1 MFHRLLRV
9 VNSLIL
15 MCPLI
20 YMGNFIKGDLIPTF
34 PSSTGTMADALWAE
48 MQADVEKDKVWL
60 QHVCGQC
67 Q

>member
-1 MFHRLLRV
+1 
-9 VNSLIL
+9 
-15 MCPLI
+15 
-20 YMGNFIKGDLIPTF
+20 MGNFIKGDLIPTF